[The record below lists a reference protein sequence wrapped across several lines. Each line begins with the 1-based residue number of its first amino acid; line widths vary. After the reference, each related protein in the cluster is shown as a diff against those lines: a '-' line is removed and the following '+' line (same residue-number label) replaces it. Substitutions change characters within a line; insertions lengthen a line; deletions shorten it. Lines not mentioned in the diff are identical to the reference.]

1 MRKKGTGDIYTTI
14 TERKGVCEIE
24 KRCCLINWVFRER
37 GHSDF
42 GIDADME
49 ESVFIDDK
57 YHLTNRHIAVQ
68 IKSGSSYTK
77 KDRKGR
83 YYFDIDDKDHANYW
97 LGSDRPVIVMV
108 YVEPKSN
115 IGLADDDGL
124 IGTVYWAQIK
134 LSNLEKVTNRKSK
147 NDQNLVTKSRAKHKY
162 ARVYLTEKFTKDSAS
177 AFSEIISS
185 YIPTYDS
192 DFAAPSVILNSNY
205 FEKLSEQM
213 FGEFSRIT
221 DYIDDFLSIVG
232 GIKGLDS
239 IDISSLS
246 LVIENL
252 WLHLLYNRNIVQL
265 LIVRYLDEINQFDQI
280 EALAFPEFKAYRD
293 KAIRKTTEEITNLTD
308 ILDKIKKELCD
319 IKEIT
324 FDQHSLHSLINQ
336 TCHSIDDYKAM
347 LRDSFSFATQN

>member
-1 MRKKGTGDIYTTI
+1 MRNIGTGDISTTI

-49 ESVFIDDK
+49 ESVFIDNK

-68 IKSGSSYTK
+68 IKSGSSYCK
-77 KDRKGR
+77 KDQKGR
-83 YYFDIDDKDHANYW
+83 FYFDIDDLNHANYW

-108 YVEPKSN
+108 YEEPKSDVA
-115 IGLADDDGL
+115 LLEEDGL
-124 IGTVYWAQIK
+124 QGTVYWAQIK
-134 LSNLEKVTNRKSK
+134 LSNFKEVPNRKSK
-147 NDQNLVTKSRAKHKY
+147 NDQSLVTKSRAKHKY
-162 ARVYLTEKFTKDSAS
+162 ARVYLTEKFTKDSAPD
-177 AFSEIISS
+177 FSDIISS

-192 DFAAPSVILNSNY
+192 DFEAPSVILNPNY
-205 FEKLSEQM
+205 FAKLSEQL

-232 GIKGLDS
+232 GIDAS
-239 IDISSLS
+239 ANINVSSLS
-246 LVIENL
+246 LSIESL

-265 LIVRYLDEINQFDQI
+265 LIVRYLDEINQLDRIDQLDFLEFKKFRD
-280 EALAFPEFKAYRD
+280 EALQKST
-293 KAIRKTTEEITNLTD
+293 KAITELAD
-308 ILDKIKKELCD
+308 YLDKIKKELCD

-324 FDQHSLHSLINQ
+324 ADQHSLHCLINQ
-336 TCHSIDDYKAM
+336 TCHSIDDYTKM
-347 LRDSFSFATQN
+347 LRVNLSVSSLK